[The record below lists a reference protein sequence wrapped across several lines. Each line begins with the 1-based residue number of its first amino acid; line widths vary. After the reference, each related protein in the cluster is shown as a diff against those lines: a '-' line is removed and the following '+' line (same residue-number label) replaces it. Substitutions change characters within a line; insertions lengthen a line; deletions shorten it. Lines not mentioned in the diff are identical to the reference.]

1 MYWELARK
9 RALWLQTT
17 SSKQLKILL
26 CLIAVIWLLASTRI
40 QVIKIY
46 IVCRN
51 VCKMNLYLN
60 CTHCQQF
67 LSISRQQNFLWCF
80 EGVSHLLILLFPLSY
95 RLIGE
100 TLGLLLVW
108 QLVKYAGLSFL
119 IRLNHFH
126 HRLSLILFRK
136 YFFWTKLI
144 FWKQFRMSHK
154 MTKNNV
160 TYSLN

>member
-67 LSISRQQNFLWCF
+67 LSISRQQNFL
-80 EGVSHLLILLFPLSY
+80 
-95 RLIGE
+95 
-100 TLGLLLVW
+100 
-108 QLVKYAGLSFL
+108 
-119 IRLNHFH
+119 
-126 HRLSLILFRK
+126 
-136 YFFWTKLI
+136 
-144 FWKQFRMSHK
+144 
-154 MTKNNV
+154 
-160 TYSLN
+160 